1 MSNESGIPLVLPLND
16 TAATLSQVGGKGA
29 SLARLAAAGLP
40 VPPGFHIAT
49 AAYRRFVE
57 ENELQEAILAAVST
71 VTAQDHATLEEAS
84 KQIGQLFAQGRIPD
98 EIAATISLAYAELG
112 GGNLPVAVRSSAT
125 VEDLPELSFAGQ
137 QDTYLNIRGESQV
150 LDAVKRCW
158 ASLWTARAIEY
169 RMRHKIAPEDVSL
182 AVVVQAVVPAEVAG
196 ILFTANPVNG
206 ARDQLVIN
214 AAWGLGE
221 AIVGGLVT
229 PDTFVMNRADGTVVS
244 QEIHDKDVMTVRTTE
259 GTREEPVPADRRGKA
274 ALSPTQ
280 VAELARLGVRI
291 EDLYGQPMDIE
302 WVLSEGHFSIVQARP
317 ITTLRGQ
324 AMEEWNDS
332 LTGTYLWTDGNL
344 GEAVPDVMT
353 PCSWSLIQIFMSEA
367 MSPLYAPGFKVHHPI
382 GNIGGRFYMNMSLTV
397 WMGAVVGA
405 KKTVA
410 KATEEVFGRIP
421 DDLDV
426 PLLPMTRWQM
436 LRTLL
441 PAAVRILW
449 RVNTNKSKVPAF
461 VAAAPAHCKELR
473 ARIVATTS
481 AADLITLWCTDV
493 EPFFRQA
500 GLMLEVGA
508 RSDSNSLVLF
518 RRRLRKL
525 VGEADTNALLSGQ
538 SELESLGLLVG
549 LERLER
555 GEIDRATFAQQYGHR
570 GPHEFE
576 VSLPRS
582 GEDPHWI
589 DEQLAGLR
597 EAPVDVTTLL
607 ARQKAVHDAAWER
620 FQKRFPRKAESMR
633 RKLDKASVVFHL
645 REKARSEVV
654 RSFWVLRDFVLRA
667 GEFAGL
673 GDDIFYLSI
682 DEILDMLGGDKTSL
696 GSILAR
702 RVAYER
708 YSALP
713 PYPRLIVGHFDPFK
727 WATDPNRNS
736 NLFDARQSLAPGSSK
751 VTGFP
756 GAAGVVEGRARV
768 IATPEEGDQLQA
780 GEVLVTTMTNVGW
793 TPLFPRAAA
802 VVTDVGAPLSHAA
815 IVARELGIPAVV
827 GCGNATMRLH
837 TGDWV
842 RVNGEQGTVEVLRA
856 ADAA

>member
-1 MSNESGIPLVLPLND
+1 MSNDPGIPLVLPLD
-16 TAATLSQVGGKGA
+16 DASASRSQVGGKGA
-29 SLARLAAAGLP
+29 SLARMAAAGLP
-40 VPPGFHIAT
+40 VPPGFHITT

-57 ENELQEAILAAVST
+57 ENGLQEEILAAVST
-71 VTAQDHATLEEAS
+71 VTAQDGAAHEEAS
-84 KQIGQLFAQGRIPD
+84 RQIGQLFAQGMIPD
-98 EIAATISLAYAELG
+98 ELATAIGHAYAELG
-112 GGNLPVAVRSSAT
+112 RENLPVAVRSSAT
-125 VEDLPELSFAGQ
+125 AEDLPELSFAGQ

-169 RMRHKIAPEDVSL
+169 RMRHQIAPEEVSL
-182 AVVVQAVVPAEVAG
+182 AVVVQVLVPAEVAG

-206 ARDQLVIN
+206 ARDQLMIN

-229 PDTFVMNRADGTVVS
+229 PDTFIVNRADGTVVS
-244 QEIHDKDVMTVRTTE
+244 QEIHDKDMMTVRTAE
-259 GTREEPVPADRRGKA
+259 GTREEPVPADRGGKA

-280 VAELARLGVRI
+280 ATELARLGVRI
-291 EDLYGQPMDIE
+291 EALYGQPMDIE
-302 WVLSEGHFSIVQARP
+302 WALSQGRFSIVQARP
-317 ITTLRGQ
+317 ITTLRAQ

-332 LTGTYLWTDGNL
+332 LTGTYLWTSGNL

-382 GNIGGRFYMNMSLTV
+382 GNIGGRFYMNMSLMV
-397 WMGAVVGA
+397 SMGAVVGA
-405 KKTVA
+405 RKTVA

-426 PLLPMTRWQM
+426 PLLPMTRWQV
-436 LRTLL
+436 LAVLL
-441 PAAVRILW
+441 PAAVRIKR
-449 RVNTNKSKVPAF
+449 RVNANKKKVPAF
-461 VAAAPAHCKELR
+461 VAAAPARCQELR
-473 ARIVATTS
+473 AGIAATTT
-481 AADLITLWCTDV
+481 AADLITLWRNDV

-500 GLMLEVGA
+500 SLMLEVGA

-518 RRRLRKL
+518 RRKLRKL

-549 LERLER
+549 LERLSR

-576 VSLPRS
+576 VSIPRP

-589 DEQLAGLR
+589 DEQLTGLR
-597 EAPVDVTTLL
+597 EAPVDVTTRLS
-607 ARQKAVHDAAWER
+607 RQKAVHDAAWER
-620 FQKRFPRKAESMR
+620 FQKRFPRQAKAMR
-633 RKLDKASVVFHL
+633 RKLEKASVVFHL
-645 REKARSEVV
+645 REKARSEVI
-654 RSFWVLRDFVLRA
+654 RCFWVLRVFVLRA
-667 GEFAGL
+667 GEFTGL
-673 GDDIFYLSI
+673 GEDIFYLSI
-682 DEILDMLGGDKTSL
+682 DEILSVLGGDKASL
-696 GSILAR
+696 ASIPAR
-702 RVAYER
+702 RAAYER
-708 YSALP
+708 YSTLP

-727 WATDPNRNS
+727 WAADPNRNS
-736 NLFDARQSLAPGSSK
+736 NIFDARGRDGPASDK

-756 GAAGVVEGRARV
+756 GAAGVVEGRARM
-768 IATPEEGDQLQA
+768 IATPEEGDQLQP
-780 GEVLVTTMTNVGW
+780 GEILVTTVTNVGW

-802 VVTDVGAPLSHAA
+802 IVTDVGAPLSHAA

-827 GCGNATMRLH
+827 GCGNATMCLH

-842 RVNGEQGTVEVLRA
+842 RVNGEQGTVEMLRG